1 MMNNTIVTAGDMN
14 YLPGIFLMIASLRMN
29 GMNEPVIVGA
39 FRFGPEA
46 ADFLKPLGKVE
57 IFPLDD
63 FSRSLTCSKPLV
75 MLQAETEYV
84 TWVDGDGFF
93 MGNCSARLIPESPEE
108 IHIRMR
114 EPAENRAAFHRCSCG
129 GDGRSIPE
137 KILSVWRKNV
147 GGLETARISRSCS
160 ACFLSVH
167 RRHRAFLEKWHEQM
181 TSVLPAVNAGVV
193 DRSLPYY
200 HQLDESVLNS
210 CLAFFPDA
218 PRVAGCYRLDKHP
231 DELFIHFAGQPKPW
245 RGWTPAAF
253 RHFDRYVSVA
263 EFAVSQGWRIPGGIP
278 YCLKRKYRT
287 WCGLLRQAVSLKYK
301 LQKRLHPWFS

>member
-1 MMNNTIVTAGDMN
+1 
-14 YLPGIFLMIASLRMN
+14 
-29 GMNEPVIVGA
+29 
-39 FRFGPEA
+39 
-46 ADFLKPLGKVE
+46 
-57 IFPLDD
+57 
-63 FSRSLTCSKPLV
+63 
-75 MLQAETEYV
+75 
-84 TWVDGDGFF
+84 
-93 MGNCSARLIPESPEE
+93 
-108 IHIRMR
+108 
-114 EPAENRAAFHRCSCG
+114 
-129 GDGRSIPE
+129 
-137 KILSVWRKNV
+137 
-147 GGLETARISRSCS
+147 
-160 ACFLSVH
+160 
-167 RRHRAFLEKWHEQM
+167 M

-301 LQKRLHPWFS
+301 LQKNGEKSLFLRLKYKYNQLYLKYNYKSNLACLNHYNSKY